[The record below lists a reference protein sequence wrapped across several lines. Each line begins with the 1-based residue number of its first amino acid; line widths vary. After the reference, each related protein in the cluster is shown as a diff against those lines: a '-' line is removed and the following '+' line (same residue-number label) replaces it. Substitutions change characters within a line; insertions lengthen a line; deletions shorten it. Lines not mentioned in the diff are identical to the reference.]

1 MSILATI
8 KNHIEYKKKLRI
20 FQNKWRE
27 KNKNN
32 FTSVGEIIPDVVD
45 IGKGTY
51 GCVNIRWFCDKQE
64 HLTIGNFCS
73 IAEGVLFLTGG
84 NHPMKTLSSY
94 PFDTYYTN
102 YSHVAPTKGPI
113 VVGDDVWIGLNS
125 IQLFFQE

>member
-1 MSILATI
+1 MGILSTI

-51 GCVNIRWFCDKQE
+51 GCINIRWFCDKQE
-64 HLTIGNFCS
+64 HLNIGNFCS

-84 NHPMKTLSSY
+84 NHPMKTLS
-94 PFDTYYTN
+94 
-102 YSHVAPTKGPI
+102 
-113 VVGDDVWIGLNS
+113 
-125 IQLFFQE
+125 